1 MSRDQRVQDNYALVK
16 AQTVALESTQPLVVL
31 FNIEESFP
39 NFNKRNADF
48 MVKNLELVEKDLHTL
63 SIPLI
68 VTKGT
73 VDKSISSVI
82 DEYGISTIITD
93 FSPLHIAKNWIRD
106 ISNVVNI
113 PIIVVDTHNVV
124 PCWIASSKQEYSART
139 IRPKIHKLLDDYFTP
154 LPQIKIHE
162 ISLKVSI
169 EENNWKKLYDGLKID
184 QSVKE
189 VTFLKSGEREAYKTL
204 HNFIENRLDSYATL
218 KNDPTE
224 SVLSNLS
231 PYIHFGQLSAQRIAW
246 DVMKAS
252 NISKEA
258 KDVFIEE
265 LIVRRELAE
274 NFCYYNEKYDQVEG
288 FHPWAQESLSKHLID
303 KREYVYS
310 LEEFEKAKTHDE
322 LWNAAQLEMVLTGKM
337 HGYMRMYWAKK
348 ILEWTESP
356 AEAQNIAIKLNDKYE
371 LDGRDPNGYVG
382 IAWSVGGV
390 HDRPWGPERPIF
402 GLVRYM
408 NYAGAKRKF
417 KVQKYIDS
425 ISDIVK
431 ESK

>member
-82 DEYGISTIITD
+82 DEYGISTILTD

-189 VTFLKSGEREAYKTL
+189 VTFLKSGEREAYKTH
-204 HNFIENRLDSYATL
+204 HNYIENRLDT
-218 KNDPTE
+218 
-224 SVLSNLS
+224 
-231 PYIHFGQLSAQRIAW
+231 
-246 DVMKAS
+246 
-252 NISKEA
+252 
-258 KDVFIEE
+258 
-265 LIVRRELAE
+265 
-274 NFCYYNEKYDQVEG
+274 
-288 FHPWAQESLSKHLID
+288 
-303 KREYVYS
+303 
-310 LEEFEKAKTHDE
+310 
-322 LWNAAQLEMVLTGKM
+322 
-337 HGYMRMYWAKK
+337 
-348 ILEWTESP
+348 
-356 AEAQNIAIKLNDKYE
+356 
-371 LDGRDPNGYVG
+371 
-382 IAWSVGGV
+382 
-390 HDRPWGPERPIF
+390 
-402 GLVRYM
+402 
-408 NYAGAKRKF
+408 
-417 KVQKYIDS
+417 
-425 ISDIVK
+425 
-431 ESK
+431 